1 MRMREDVYYRDT
13 VAEVDLDAIRHNV
26 RQFRRHLPESVR
38 LMAVVK
44 ADAYG
49 HGAVPAARAALSAGA
64 DSLAVAFL
72 DEALELRAAGVSA
85 PILVMGYTPPRA
97 VGEAVRND
105 VTLTVYSEEVVEAL
119 GCQVAREGRSVDVH
133 VKVDTGMGR
142 IGLLEEDFPAFLR
155 HFARF
160 PRLRIGGVYTH
171 FACADEPDKGYT
183 HFQHR
188 CLLRFLDQLREAGM
202 DTPLV
207 HCSNSAAAIA
217 LPEYRHAL
225 VRIGIGMYGYYPSEE
240 LNRRVIRLKPA
251 LTLKTRIVRL
261 KRPPKGT
268 GISYGKTV
276 TVDGSRWIATIP
288 VGYADGLSRRL
299 SNRGSALVKG
309 RRVPI
314 VGRVCMDQ
322 TMLDVTE
329 AMPVSVGDEVV
340 LYGRQGDEVICVDEV
355 ARLLDTISYEVTCAV
370 GWRVPR
376 VYLEGGKPVEVI
388 NRLMRT

>member
-1 MRMREDVYYRDT
+1 MREDVYYRDT

-119 GCQVAREGRSVDVH
+119 SCQVAREGRSVDVH

-188 CLLRFLDQLREAGM
+188 RLLRFLDQLREAGM

>member
-1 MRMREDVYYRDT
+1 MREDVYYRDT